1 MTVDKA
7 LSYKAHRLFIRVN
20 VSVTDGV
27 LNWRYVAF
35 GNEWRQSVPLD
46 KLVPHPMITQDR
58 GKQRQ
63 YLTGVFVLALVTFG
77 VLYWYNL
84 ALPFAM
90 LIPVV
95 MFMVLAYRYAH
106 WLWGPLE
113 WAVFDT
119 ELKDKTISIFRGGM
133 DCGFDEFV
141 AELDQ
146 AICQAR
152 QPPPNNSPRQ
162 STG

>member
-1 MTVDKA
+1 LTVDKP
-7 LSYKAHRLFIRVN
+7 LSYKARRLFIRVN

-27 LNWRYVAF
+27 LNWRYVTF
-35 GNEWRQSVPLD
+35 GSEWRQSVPLN
-46 KLVPHPMITQDR
+46 KMVPHPMITQDR

-63 YLTGVFVLALVTFG
+63 YLTGVFVLPLVTFG
-77 VLYWYNL
+77 VLYSYEL
-84 ALPFAM
+84 ALPFVI

-106 WLWGPLE
+106 WLWGPME

-119 ELKDKTISIFRGGM
+119 ELKDKTISVFRGGM

-141 AELDQ
+141 AELDH

-152 QPPPNNSPRQ
+152 QPPPKNPPTQ
-162 STG
+162 SAG